1 MSNQTRPHKLRIGF
15 SFVDLALGGAQAF
28 LVQLAQGLSERGH
41 NLSYFLYARRD
52 DPSHTS
58 PALLSPL
65 QAIAKPVPRPQDLLS
80 CDVIQLDG
88 YHSLLRKLPYLLHL
102 DRCVETF
109 HSAYSVRRSGPVYA
123 SHRVAI
129 SRAVQA
135 KLKLPA
141 HLIYYG
147 IDLPPVPPDHQRQF
161 DVAIL
166 GRVHPVKGHL
176 LFLQVSELLYRR
188 RGHLQALILGGF
200 PKAGPYQRQ
209 VEAEIVRLRTAG
221 LEIHFTGDVSPDEV
235 PAWLA
240 QVKILLVTSQ
250 SEGFGRMAMEALA
263 SRTPVVANPVGG
275 LLEIIQEGET
285 GFFAH
290 RDDPASFAGIATRL
304 LDDPN
309 LRQRLGERGR
319 LDVAERFS
327 LAAMLDAY
335 EGLYSNVANHHH

>member
-1 MSNQTRPHKLRIGF
+1 MILRIGF

-28 LVQLAQGLSERGH
+28 LIQLAQGLSERGH

-58 PALLSPL
+58 PAILSGL
-65 QAIAKPVPRPQDLLS
+65 QAVASPVPRPRDLLS

-88 YHSLLRKLPYLLHL
+88 YHSLLRKMPYLLHL

-109 HSAYSVRRSGPVYA
+109 HSAYSVRRSGPLYA
-123 SHRVAI
+123 NHRVAV

-135 KLKLPA
+135 ELKPPA
-141 HLIYYG
+141 HLIYQG
-147 IDLPPVPPDHQRQF
+147 IDLPPAPPDNQRQF

-176 LFLQVSELLYRR
+176 LFLQVSELLYRQ
-188 RGHLQALILGGF
+188 RGRLQALILGGF
-200 PKAGPYQRQ
+200 PKADPYQRQ
-209 VEAEIVRLRTAG
+209 VEAEIVRLRAAG
-221 LEIHFTGDVSPDEV
+221 LRIHFTGDVSPDEV

-240 QVKILLVTSQ
+240 KVKILLVTSQ

-263 SRTPVVANPVGG
+263 CRTPVVANPVGG

-285 GFFAH
+285 GFFAD
-290 RDDPASFAGIATRL
+290 RDDPVSFAEIAGRL
-304 LDDPN
+304 LDNPE
-309 LRQRLGERGR
+309 LCQRLGGRGR
-319 LDVAERFS
+319 LDVTERFS
-327 LAAMLDAY
+327 LVAMLDAY
-335 EGLYSNVANHHH
+335 EELYSKVAQHH

>member
-1 MSNQTRPHKLRIGF
+1 MKLRIGF
-15 SFVDLALGGAQAF
+15 SFVDLALGGAQTF
-28 LVQLAQGLSERGH
+28 LVQLAQGLSARGH

-52 DPSHTS
+52 DPSHIS
-58 PALLSPL
+58 PALFSSL
-65 QAIAKPVPRPQDLLS
+65 QAIASPVPRPWDLLS

-88 YHSLLRKLPYLLHL
+88 YHSVLRKIPYLLYL

-109 HSAYSVRRSGPVYA
+109 HSTYSVQRSGPIYA
-123 SHRVAI
+123 SHRVAV

-135 KLKLPA
+135 ELKLPA
-141 HLIYYG
+141 LLIYQG
-147 IDLPPVPPDHQRQF
+147 IDLPPAPEDNQRQF

-166 GRVHPVKGHL
+166 GRIHPVKGHL
-176 LFLQVSELLYRR
+176 LFLQASERLFRQ
-188 RGHLQALILGGF
+188 RGHLNILILGGF

-209 VEAEIVRLRTAG
+209 VEAEIFRLRAAG
-221 LEIHFTGDVSPDEV
+221 LGIQCTGDVSPEEV
-235 PAWLA
+235 PIWLA

-263 SRTPVVANPVGG
+263 CRTPVVANPVGG

-290 RDDPASFAGIATRL
+290 RDDAVSFAEIAGRL
-304 LDDPN
+304 LDDPD
-309 LRQRLGERGR
+309 LQQFLGEQGR
-319 LDVAERFS
+319 LDMAKRFS

-335 EGLYSNVANHHH
+335 EGLYSSVAHYH